1 MERIKLKNVKYS
13 ARFSEETY
21 AFQADIFFD
30 NKKIGYCI
38 NRGVGGSTDCN
49 LWNGEAKTKEA
60 FKNMEEYCNSLGI
73 EGYGN
78 KLEWVVDDLF
88 QNWLTNQSIKRD
100 EKKGVLYG
108 DSKKYTIQTF
118 ISLANGKRI
127 SMVDLIKN
135 EEAIKMLRTFCSKVK
150 KEGHTVLNTNLP
162 FNVY

>member
-30 NKKIGYCI
+30 NKKIGFAS

-49 LWNGEAKTKEA
+49 LWDGEAKTKEA
-60 FKNMEEYCNSLGI
+60 FKKMEEYCNSLGI

-108 DSKKYTIQTF
+108 DTTKYTIQTF
-118 ISLANGKRI
+118 TSNGKRI
-127 SMVDLIKN
+127 SMADLIKK
-135 EEAIKMLRTFCSKVK
+135 EEGIKLLKNFCSKVK
-150 KEGHTVLNTNLP
+150 EEGHTVLNTNLP
-162 FNVY
+162 FSI

>member
-30 NKKIGYCI
+30 NKKIGYCV

-49 LWNGEAKTKEA
+49 LWDGEVKTKEA
-60 FKNMEEYCNSLGI
+60 FKKMEEYCNSLGI

-88 QNWLTNQSIKRD
+88 QNWLTNQAIKKD
-100 EKKGVLYG
+100 EKKGILFG
-108 DSKKYTIQTF
+108 NTTKYTIQTF
-118 ISLANGKRI
+118 YSNGKRI
-127 SMVDLIKN
+127 SIADIIKKG
-135 EEAIKMLRTFCSKVK
+135 EEGIKVLKNFCSKIK
-150 KEGHTVLNTNLP
+150 EEGHTVLNTNLP
-162 FNVY
+162 FSV

>member
-30 NKKIGYCI
+30 NKKIGFAS

-49 LWNGEAKTKEA
+49 LWDGEAKTKEA
-60 FKNMEEYCNSLGI
+60 FKKMEEYCNSLGI

-108 DSKKYTIQTF
+108 DTTKYTIQTF
-118 ISLANGKRI
+118 ISNGKRI
-127 SMVDLIKN
+127 SMADLIKK
-135 EEAIKMLRTFCSKVK
+135 EEGIKLLKNFCSKIK
-150 KEGHTVLNTNLP
+150 EEGHTVLNTNLP
-162 FNVY
+162 FSI

>member
-21 AFQADIFFD
+21 AFQEDIFFD
-30 NKKIGYCI
+30 NKKIGFAS

-49 LWNGEAKTKEA
+49 LWDGEAKTKEA
-60 FKNMEEYCNSLGI
+60 FKKMEEYCNSLGI

-108 DSKKYTIQTF
+108 DTTKYTIQTF
-118 ISLANGKRI
+118 ISNGKRI
-127 SMVDLIKN
+127 SMADLIKK
-135 EEAIKMLRTFCSKVK
+135 EEGIKLLKNFCSKIK
-150 KEGHTVLNTNLP
+150 EEGHTVLNTNLP
-162 FNVY
+162 FSI

>member
-30 NKKIGYCI
+30 NKKIGFAS

-60 FKNMEEYCNSLGI
+60 FKKMEEYCNSLGI

-108 DSKKYTIQTF
+108 DTTKYTIQTF
-118 ISLANGKRI
+118 ISNGKRI
-127 SMVDLIKN
+127 SMADLIKK
-135 EEAIKMLRTFCSKVK
+135 EEGIKLLKNFCSKIK
-150 KEGHTVLNTNLP
+150 EEGHTVLNTNLP
-162 FNVY
+162 FSI

>member
-30 NKKIGYCI
+30 NKKIGYAS

-60 FKNMEEYCNSLGI
+60 FKKMEEYCNSLGI

-100 EKKGVLYG
+100 QKKGILYG
-108 DSKKYTIQTF
+108 DTKKYTIQTF

-127 SMVDLIKN
+127 SMADLIKKEGGIETLKN
-135 EEAIKMLRTFCSKVK
+135 FCSKIK

-162 FNVY
+162 FSV

>member
-1 MERIKLKNVKYS
+1 
-13 ARFSEETY
+13 
-21 AFQADIFFD
+21 
-30 NKKIGYCI
+30 
-38 NRGVGGSTDCN
+38 
-49 LWNGEAKTKEA
+49 
-60 FKNMEEYCNSLGI
+60 MEEYCNSLGI

-88 QNWLTNQSIKRD
+88 QNWLTNQEIKKD
-100 EKKGVLYG
+100 QKKGILFG
-108 DSKKYTIQTF
+108 DATKYTIQTF
-118 ISLANGKRI
+118 TANGKRL

>member
-30 NKKIGYCI
+30 NKKIGFAS

-60 FKNMEEYCNSLGI
+60 FKKMEEYCDSLGI

-108 DSKKYTIQTF
+108 DTTKYTIQTF
-118 ISLANGKRI
+118 ISNGKRI
-127 SMVDLIKN
+127 SMADLIKK
-135 EEAIKMLRTFCSKVK
+135 EEGIKLLKNFCSKIK
-150 KEGHTVLNTNLP
+150 EEGHTVLNTNLP
-162 FNVY
+162 FSI

>member
-30 NKKIGYCI
+30 NKKIGYCV

-49 LWNGEAKTKEA
+49 LWDGEAKTKEA
-60 FKNMEEYCNSLGI
+60 FKKMEEYCNSLGI

-88 QNWLTNQSIKRD
+88 QNWLTNQAIKKD
-100 EKKGVLYG
+100 EKKGILFG
-108 DSKKYTIQTF
+108 NTTKYTIQTF
-118 ISLANGKRI
+118 
-127 SMVDLIKN
+127 
-135 EEAIKMLRTFCSKVK
+135 
-150 KEGHTVLNTNLP
+150 
-162 FNVY
+162 Y

>member
-30 NKKIGYCI
+30 NKKIGFAS
-38 NRGVGGSTDCN
+38 NRGIGGSTDCN
-49 LWNGEAKTKEA
+49 LWDGEAKTKEA
-60 FKNMEEYCNSLGI
+60 FKKMEEYCNSLGI

-108 DSKKYTIQTF
+108 DTTKYTIQTF
-118 ISLANGKRI
+118 ISNGKRI
-127 SMVDLIKN
+127 SMADLIKK
-135 EEAIKMLRTFCSKVK
+135 EEGIKLLKNFCSKIK
-150 KEGHTVLNTNLP
+150 EEGHTVLNTNLP
-162 FNVY
+162 FSI

>member
-38 NRGVGGSTDCN
+38 NRGIGGSTDCN

-60 FKNMEEYCNSLGI
+60 FKKMEEYCNSLGI

-100 EKKGVLYG
+100 QKKGILYG
-108 DSKKYTIQTF
+108 DTKKYTIQTF

-135 EEAIKMLRTFCSKVK
+135 EEAIKMLRTFCSKGKFVFN
-150 KEGHTVLNTNLP
+150 TV
-162 FNVY
+162 

>member
-13 ARFSEETY
+13 ARFSEETH

-38 NRGVGGSTDCN
+38 NRGIGGSTDCN

-60 FKNMEEYCNSLGI
+60 FKKMEEYCNSLGI

-100 EKKGVLYG
+100 EKKGILFG
-108 DSKKYTIQTF
+108 NATKYTIQTF
-118 ISLANGKRI
+118 TANGKRL
-127 SMVDLIKN
+127 SMDDLIKN

>member
-38 NRGVGGSTDCN
+38 NRGIGGSTDCN

-60 FKNMEEYCNSLGI
+60 FKKMEEYCNSLGI

-88 QNWLTNQSIKRD
+88 QNWLTNQAIKKD
-100 EKKGVLYG
+100 EKKGILFG
-108 DSKKYTIQTF
+108 NTTKYTIQTF
-118 ISLANGKRI
+118 TANGKRL
-127 SMVDLIKN
+127 SMDDLIKN

>member
-13 ARFSEETY
+13 ARFSEETN

-60 FKNMEEYCNSLGI
+60 FKEMEEYCNSLGI

-88 QNWLTNQSIKRD
+88 QNWLTTQSIKKD
-100 EKKGVLYG
+100 EKKGILFG
-108 DSKKYTIQTF
+108 NATKYTIQTF
-118 ISLANGKRI
+118 TANGKRL

-135 EEAIKMLRTFCSKVK
+135 EEGIKIVRTFCSKVK

-162 FNVY
+162 FSVY

>member
-30 NKKIGYCI
+30 NKKIGYCV

-49 LWNGEAKTKEA
+49 LWDGEAKTKEA
-60 FKNMEEYCNSLGI
+60 FKKMEEYCNSLGI

-88 QNWLTNQSIKRD
+88 QNWLTNQAIKKD
-100 EKKGVLYG
+100 EKKGILFG
-108 DSKKYTIQTF
+108 NTTKYTIQTF
-118 ISLANGKRI
+118 YSNGKRI
-127 SMVDLIKN
+127 SITDIIKKEGGIETLKN
-135 EEAIKMLRTFCSKVK
+135 FCSKIK

>member
-30 NKKIGYCI
+30 NKKVGYCI
-38 NRGVGGSTDCN
+38 NRGIGGSTDCN

-60 FKNMEEYCNSLGI
+60 FKNMEEYCNSLDI

-88 QNWLTNQSIKRD
+88 QNWLTNQSIKKD

-108 DSKKYTIQTF
+108 DTTKYTIQTF
-118 ISLANGKRI
+118 TANGKRL
-127 SMVDLIKN
+127 SMADLLKN
-135 EEAIKMLRTFCSKVK
+135 EKAIQMLKDFCSKVK

-162 FNVY
+162 FTI

>member
-13 ARFSEETY
+13 ERFSEETY

-38 NRGVGGSTDCN
+38 NRGTGGSTDCN

-60 FKNMEEYCNSLGI
+60 FKKMEEYCDSLGI

-88 QNWLTNQSIKRD
+88 QNWLINQSIKKD
-100 EKKGVLYG
+100 EKKGILYG
-108 DSKKYTIQTF
+108 DTKKYTIQTF
-118 ISLANGKRI
+118 ISNGKRI
-127 SMVDLIKN
+127 PMADLIKK
-135 EEAIKMLRTFCSKVK
+135 EEGIKVLKNFCSKIK
-150 KEGHTVLNTNLP
+150 EEGHTVLNTNLP
-162 FNVY
+162 FSV

>member
-49 LWNGEAKTKEA
+49 LWDGEAKTKEV
-60 FKNMEEYCNSLGI
+60 FKKMEEYCNSLGI

-100 EKKGVLYG
+100 EKKGILFG
-108 DSKKYTIQTF
+108 DTTKYTIQTF
-118 ISLANGKRI
+118 TANGKRL

>member
-30 NKKIGYCI
+30 NKKIGYCV

-49 LWNGEAKTKEA
+49 LWDGEAKTKEA
-60 FKNMEEYCNSLGI
+60 FKKMEEYCNSLGI

-88 QNWLTNQSIKRD
+88 QNWLTNQAIKKD
-100 EKKGVLYG
+100 EKKGILFG
-108 DSKKYTIQTF
+108 NTTKYTIQTF
-118 ISLANGKRI
+118 YSNGKRI
-127 SMVDLIKN
+127 SIADIIKKG
-135 EEAIKMLRTFCSKVK
+135 EEWIKVLKNFCSKIK
-150 KEGHTVLNTNLP
+150 EEGHTVLNTNLP
-162 FNVY
+162 FSV

>member
-30 NKKIGYCI
+30 NKKIGFAS

-49 LWNGEAKTKEA
+49 LWDGEAKTKEA
-60 FKNMEEYCNSLGI
+60 FKKMEEYCDSLGI

-108 DSKKYTIQTF
+108 DTTKYTIQTF
-118 ISLANGKRI
+118 ISNGKRI
-127 SMVDLIKN
+127 SMADLIKK
-135 EEAIKMLRTFCSKVK
+135 EEGIKLLKNFCSKIK
-150 KEGHTVLNTNLP
+150 EEGHTVLNTNLP
-162 FNVY
+162 FSI

>member
-21 AFQADIFFD
+21 AFQADILFD
-30 NKKIGYCI
+30 NKKVGYCI
-38 NRGVGGSTDCN
+38 NRGIGGSTDCN

-100 EKKGVLYG
+100 QNKGILYG
-108 DSKKYTIQTF
+108 DTTKYTIQTF
-118 ISLANGKRI
+118 TANGKRL
-127 SMVDLIKN
+127 SMADLLKN
-135 EEAIKMLRTFCSKVK
+135 EKAIQMLKDFCSKIK

-162 FNVY
+162 FTI

>member
-30 NKKIGYCI
+30 NKKIGFAS

-49 LWNGEAKTKEA
+49 LWDGEAKTKEA

-108 DSKKYTIQTF
+108 DTTKYTIQTF
-118 ISLANGKRI
+118 ISNGKRI
-127 SMVDLIKN
+127 SMADLIKK
-135 EEAIKMLRTFCSKVK
+135 EEGIKLLKNFCSKIK
-150 KEGHTVLNTNLP
+150 EEGHTVLNTNLP
-162 FNVY
+162 FSI

>member
-1 MERIKLKNVKYS
+1 MERIKLKNVKYY

-30 NKKIGYCI
+30 NKKIGFAS
-38 NRGVGGSTDCN
+38 NRGIGGSTDCN
-49 LWNGEAKTKEA
+49 LWDGEAKTKEA
-60 FKNMEEYCNSLGI
+60 FKKMEEYCNSLGI

-108 DSKKYTIQTF
+108 DTTKYTIQTF
-118 ISLANGKRI
+118 TSNGKRI
-127 SMVDLIKN
+127 SMADLIKK
-135 EEAIKMLRTFCSKVK
+135 EEGIKLLKNFCSKIK
-150 KEGHTVLNTNLP
+150 EEGHTVLNTNLP
-162 FNVY
+162 FSI

>member
-30 NKKIGYCI
+30 NKKIGYAS

-49 LWNGEAKTKEA
+49 LWTGEAKTKEA
-60 FKNMEEYCNSLGI
+60 FKKMEEYCNSLGI

-118 ISLANGKRI
+118 INLANGKRI